1 MKTLRRIL
9 LIILCIAL
17 MLVAIGF
24 LLPGNIHVE
33 RRMLINAS
41 RNRIFTE
48 INTLRNWQ
56 NWSPWLTEDTS
67 MQLFFTGPE
76 SGVGA
81 GYNWSS
87 KNNTIGQGSLSITS
101 SVPLDSVK
109 VIMDYGENGKATG
122 TFILQKYDHNT
133 LLTWSF
139 DSRIGMHPVS
149 RWIGLF
155 SDYLIGPDLEK
166 GLINLELYLKDIN
179 ITNEYAIEESDVP
192 ARIFIS
198 VRDTASPKTIT
209 NKLTGMF
216 KNISLFLKRRDL
228 TPTGS
233 PVAVFHDY
241 TNRYFDIEA
250 CMPVASIVQVPEGV
264 NCSVKAA
271 QKTIMIQYFGSYKLI
286 SGAYTALQTYITD
299 NELQVTGA
307 GWEEYVTNPNTE
319 PDSTMW
325 QTNIYFPVN

>member
-17 MLVAIGF
+17 LVVAIGF

-33 RRMLINAS
+33 RRKLISAP

-48 INTLRNWQ
+48 INTLKNWQ
-56 NWSPWLTEDTS
+56 NWSPWLKEDTS
-67 MQLFFTGPE
+67 MQLSFSEAE

-81 GYNWSS
+81 GYSWYS
-87 KNNTIGQGSLSITS
+87 KNNTIGQGSLSIIS
-101 SVPLDSVK
+101 SFPLDSVK
-109 VIMDYGENGKATG
+109 VIMDYGTNGKSTG
-122 TFILQKYDHNT
+122 TFILQKYGLNT

-139 DSRIGMHPVS
+139 DSRIGLHPLS

-166 GLINLELYLKDIN
+166 GLNNLEVYLKDIN
-179 ITNEYAIEESDVP
+179 TTSDYEITEHEVP
-192 ARIFIS
+192 AGIFIT
-198 VRDTASPKTIT
+198 VRDTASPQTIT
-209 NKLTGMF
+209 FKLSGMF
-216 KNISLFLKRRDL
+216 KNISSFLKRKDL

-233 PVAVFHDY
+233 PIAVFHDY

-250 CMPVASIVQVPEGV
+250 CMPVASVAQVPEGL
-264 NCSVKAA
+264 NCTVKAA
-271 QKTIMIQYFGSYKLI
+271 QKTIMIKYFGSYKLI
-286 SGAYTALQTYITD
+286 SGAYSAMQTYISD
-299 NELQVTGA
+299 NELQINGP

-319 PDSTMW
+319 PDSTKW
-325 QTNIYFPVN
+325 QTNIYYPVN